1 MTPIFADNFKGGG
14 FGGLAGHSPVFDGS
28 HAAILPVPYDGA
40 VSYKSGAR
48 EGPGAIIEASC
59 HVELYDTQWNVDN
72 ERLGLTLLNEV
83 EPDVCG
89 PEETIAKVETVYE
102 ATLDKTGFVLMLGG
116 DHSLTTAPVR
126 SLARRFEKTL
136 TVVQIDAHTD
146 LRDKY
151 QGSPFSHACVM
162 RRVIELAPIVQI
174 GVRSISKV
182 ESDFIKTSGHRVYP
196 AWDVAG
202 QTDWIEPMVDALTEN
217 VYITFDLD
225 GFDPSVAPGVG
236 TPEPGGLSWGDAI
249 NIIHAIGSKRKIVGA
264 DVMELRP
271 IPGSVQSQFTA
282 AKLCFKLLSA
292 AFLLK

>member
-1 MTPIFADNFKGGG
+1 MSLFIDSFKGGG
-14 FGGLAGHSPVFDGS
+14 FGGLVDHTPDFNDSD
-28 HAAILPVPYDGA
+28 AAILPVPYDGA
-40 VSYKSGAR
+40 VSYKSGQR
-48 EGPGAIIEASC
+48 EGPRAIIEASA
-59 HVELYDTQWNVDN
+59 HVELYDPQWRVDN
-72 ERLGLTLLNEV
+72 EKLKLTLLNEV
-83 EPDVCG
+83 EPDVSG
-89 PEETIAKVETVYE
+89 PERMISKVEAVYD

-126 SLARRFEKTL
+126 SLARRFENTL

-162 RRVIELAPIVQI
+162 RRVIEYAPIVQI

-182 ESDFIKTSGHRVYP
+182 ESDFITDSGHPVYP

-202 QTDWIEPMVDALTEN
+202 KTDWIDGMVDSLTEN

-225 GFDPSVAPGVG
+225 GFDPSVVPGVG
-236 TPEPGGLSWGDAI
+236 TPEPGGLSWDDAM

-271 IPGSVQSQFTA
+271 IPGSVQSEFAA

-292 AFLLK
+292 ALLLK

>member
-1 MTPIFADNFKGGG
+1 M
-14 FGGLAGHSPVFDGS
+14 
-28 HAAILPVPYDGA
+28 
-40 VSYKSGAR
+40 VS
-48 EGPGAIIEASC
+48 
-59 HVELYDTQWNVDN
+59 
-72 ERLGLTLLNEV
+72 
-83 EPDVCG
+83 
-89 PEETIAKVETVYE
+89 KVEAIYD

-126 SLARRFEKTL
+126 SLARRFENNL

-151 QGSPFSHACVM
+151 QGSPYSHACVM
-162 RRVIELAPIVQI
+162 RRVIEHAPIVQI

-182 ESDFIKTSGHRVYP
+182 ENDFITDSGHPVYP

-202 QTDWIEPMVDALTEN
+202 KTDWIGPMVDSLAEN

-225 GFDPSVAPGVG
+225 GFDPSVVPGVG
-236 TPEPGGLSWGDAI
+236 TPEPGGLSWDDAM
-249 NIIHAIGSKRKIVGA
+249 NILHAIGSKRKIVGA

-271 IPGSVQSQFTA
+271 IAGSVQSEFAA

-292 AFLLK
+292 ALLLK

>member
-1 MTPIFADNFKGGG
+1 MAPIFADNFKGGG
-14 FGGLAGHSPVFDGS
+14 FGGLVGHSPDFDGS
-28 HAAILPVPYDGA
+28 RAAILPVPYDGA

-72 ERLGLTLLNEV
+72 ERLKLTLLNEV
-83 EPDVCG
+83 EPDVSG
-89 PEETIAKVETVYE
+89 PEETIAKVETVYG
-102 ATLDKTGFVLMLGG
+102 AAFDKTGFVLMLGG

-126 SLARRFEKTL
+126 SLARRFKEAL
-136 TVVQIDAHTD
+136 TIVQIDAHTD
-146 LRDKY
+146 LRDTY

-162 RRVIELAPIVQI
+162 RRAIELAPIVQI
-174 GVRSISKV
+174 GVRSMSKV
-182 ESDFIKTSGHRVYP
+182 ESDFIKDSGHPVYP

-202 QTDWIEPMVDALTEN
+202 KTDWIEPMVDALTEN

-225 GFDPSVAPGVG
+225 GFDPSVVPGVG
-236 TPEPGGLSWGDAI
+236 TPEPGGLSWDDAM
-249 NIIHAIGSKRKIVGA
+249 NIIHAIGSRRKIVGA

-292 AFLLK
+292 ALSL